1 MVWTKTK
8 HRTTLADN
16 AVFVIVG
23 DLGLL
28 NYATH

>member
-8 HRTTLADN
+8 HRIIRKGS

-23 DLGLL
+23 DWGLL